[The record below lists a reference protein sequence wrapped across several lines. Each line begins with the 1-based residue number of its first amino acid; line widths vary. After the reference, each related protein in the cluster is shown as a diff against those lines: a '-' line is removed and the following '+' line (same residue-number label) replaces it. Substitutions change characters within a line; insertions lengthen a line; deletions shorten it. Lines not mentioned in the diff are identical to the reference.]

1 MTPHVYASDI
11 ARHASATEAADL
23 LALFERLRENDG
35 RARAED
41 LLAALAPAIA
51 ANVEVLAP
59 GRGCDWVYRRFGA
72 AIVEAAGVDLTGR
85 TTAALPGPVA
95 LTYRAFLEQ
104 VRRERRPLLAAARQ
118 LLAGNLQFWERLSFP
133 CRTPEGHDCVVTFI
147 RPGGTREDLLS
158 ALLEASR
165 DGIMSL
171 RAVRDDAGHI
181 VDATILTANQQATAY
196 SGHTSERL
204 IDGSFLALFPGLVAR
219 GVWDGCVDVVQT
231 RRTQRFEVNISH
243 RRLDTWLRVTAVP
256 LDDGFLLSLSDV
268 TDLKYALIEAECSRE
283 ELATE
288 IEQRL
293 VLESELRRLTLT
305 DELTG
310 VANRRGFDQALRHE
324 LAMADRYGRAVSLV
338 AVDLDHFKRINDEHG
353 HGAGDAVLMVVAA
366 LFVEAT
372 RRDVDVIGRIGGEEF
387 MILLPETRL
396 DGAVLLAERIRQM
409 LAAKPVTIGDAA
421 IAITASFGVREYAR
435 GLDAQRLLATADEA
449 LYAAKRA
456 GRNRVVAHRDA
467 QGSDLAAALVDGW
480 AASSRDR
487 THEAS
492 FILKSN

>member
-1 MTPHVYASDI
+1 MAPHVYASDI
-11 ARHASATEAADL
+11 ARHASAPEAVDV
-23 LALFERLRENDG
+23 LAMFDRLRENDG
-35 RARAED
+35 RAPAD
-41 LLAALAPAIA
+41 AFLAALDPAIA
-51 ANVEVLAP
+51 ADVEVLAP
-59 GRGCDWVYRRFGA
+59 GRGCDWVYRRFGTGVA
-72 AIVEAAGVDLTGR
+72 AAAGVDLTGR

-95 LTYRAFLEQ
+95 LIYRGFLDRI
-104 VRRERRPLLAAARQ
+104 RRERRPLLAAARQ

-133 CRTPEGHDCVVTFI
+133 CRTPEGDDCVLTFI

-196 SGHTSERL
+196 SGHTTERL

-219 GVWDGCVDVVQT
+219 GVWDGCVDVIET

-243 RRLDTWLRVTAVP
+243 RRLDTWLRATAVP

-283 ELATE
+283 ELAAE

-338 AVDLDHFKRINDEHG
+338 AIDLDHFKRINDEHG

-372 RRDVDVIGRIGGEEF
+372 RRDVDVVGRLGGEEF

-396 DGAVLLAERIRQM
+396 DGAVLLAERIRLM
-409 LAAKPVTIGDAA
+409 LAAKPVAVGDAA
-421 IAITASFGVREYAR
+421 IAVTASFGVREYER
-435 GLDAQRLLATADEA
+435 GVDGHGLLAAADEA

-456 GRNRVVAHRDA
+456 GRNRVVASGAPGCADRR
-467 QGSDLAAALVDGW
+467 AALID
-480 AASSRDR
+480 
-487 THEAS
+487 
-492 FILKSN
+492 